1 MTKVVYYDGISDTP
15 LLIGAIPT
23 LNGLQVEWVEIDS
36 EMLARINADP
46 SQMVQKKTPAS

>member
-1 MTKVVYYDGISDTP
+1 MHKITHYDDISDTP

-23 LNGLQVEWVEIDS
+23 QDDLKVEWVEIDS